1 LKHGVSRQLLLDA
14 LAPLGLMRDEKAQL
28 KFLNESGYSR
38 HRSKMLNSL
47 TLKKYLLFVEAQ
59 L

>member
-1 LKHGVSRQLLLDA
+1 MT
-14 LAPLGLMRDEKAQL
+14 PMGLMTDEKAQL

-47 TLKKYLLFVEAQ
+47 TLKKYLLFVETQ